1 MIREVLT
8 YPNRKL
14 KEVSKKVELFD
25 KHLHDLLDDMFDT
38 MVARNG
44 VGLAAIQ
51 IGVPRRVLIILVPDE
66 EGNYPKENLLEVIN
80 PEVLEVGG
88 SVKSNEG
95 CLSVPEYYDDVDRF
109 ETVKLSYQDRHG
121 NAQTIENSEFLAVAL
136 QHEMDHLDGRL
147 FIDRLSLLKRKKF
160 EKEFKKHQKAK
171 KL

>member
-8 YPNRKL
+8 YPDRKL
-14 KEVSKKVELFD
+14 KEVSKAVEVFD
-25 KHLHDLLDDMFDT
+25 KHLHDMLDDMLDT
-38 MVARNG
+38 MMARNG

-51 IGVPRRVLIILVPDE
+51 IGVPKRILIVLLPDE
-66 EGNYPKENLLEVIN
+66 EGNYQKENLLEIIN
-80 PEVLEVGG
+80 PEILESSG

-109 ETVKLSYQDRHG
+109 ESIKLTYQDRHG
-121 NAQTIENSEFLAVAL
+121 NRQTIENSEFLAVAV
-136 QHEMDHLDGRL
+136 QHEMDHLNGCL

-160 EKEFKKHQKAK
+160 EKEFKKLQKAK